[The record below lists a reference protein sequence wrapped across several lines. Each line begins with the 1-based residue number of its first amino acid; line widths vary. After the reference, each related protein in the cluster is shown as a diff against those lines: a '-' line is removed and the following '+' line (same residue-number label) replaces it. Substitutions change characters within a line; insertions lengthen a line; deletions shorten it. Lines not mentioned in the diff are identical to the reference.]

1 MVAARIDRARVAF
14 NAEYTYVGEII
25 YPENRIVVNYDFQ
38 GWVPFTIID
47 TSYWV

>member
-1 MVAARIDRARVAF
+1 MVAAPDSGARRSFA
-14 NAEYTYVGEII
+14 AEYTYVGEII